1 MDLIL
6 CHTTADFDALGA
18 AVGLSRLWAGAKI
31 VLTGGS
37 HPAVK
42 DFLALH
48 RDEYALIERRSVNP
62 KQIRSLIVVDTQH
75 RDRLGAAA
83 EWLDLPQIEQIVVYD
98 HHLEIDSDI
107 STTATHIADVGA
119 TTTLIVEELQAQQV
133 EITPFEA
140 TVMALGIHVDTG
152 SLSFDQANHRDA
164 LALAW
169 LMQQGASLHVVRDY
183 IDPGFSPQLQALL
196 TEALDNF
203 HCERL
208 RGYTVT
214 WVLLKTPGYVSGLS
228 SLAARLMELTE
239 SDAVLLG
246 ARYALGDS
254 GEQRLTVIGR
264 SQIPGTNLNELFQ
277 PLGGGGHSQAAS
289 LSLRGVDGQA
299 TLQHLV
305 DRLKATIPHPPTA
318 RELMSSPVR
327 TIRPDT
333 TIAEAQ
339 RILLRYGHSGLSV
352 VDPTGKLVGI
362 ISRRDIDI
370 ALHHGFSHA
379 PAKGYMTTN
388 IKTITPETT
397 LPEIQALM
405 VTYDIGRLPVL
416 QDGEL
421 RGIVTRTDV
430 LRELHQEGARSEER
444 GVRGNAVGIIPPAA
458 FLRLLS
464 DRLAAPFWELLTQ
477 ASAQAEQRGWHLY
490 LVGGGVRDL
499 LLAKQNGAAPLYLQ
513 DIDLVVD
520 GFHRA
525 ADVGAGVELA
535 RALQQLYPAARLEI
549 HGVFQTAALLWHKDP
564 IFGSLW
570 IDIATA
576 RTEFYPYP
584 AANPEVE
591 ASSIRQDL
599 YRRDFTINSLAVR
612 LTPPRAGEML
622 DFFGGLLDLQAK
634 QIRVLH
640 PNSFIEDPTRIY
652 RAVRFAVRLEFAI
665 EPQTENYIRYAIN
678 SGIYKRTQGNNSRAP
693 ALQTRLKN
701 ELKYILQAP
710 YWQAALSLLGDLD
723 ALQCLHETLKL
734 DKTLW
739 QQLRFLER
747 CLRRFHRESGVG
759 SRESGKGAERQRG
772 RGAEGQRGRGEILP
786 LTPHSSLLT
795 PPWLL
800 RLEVL
805 IAYLAPEYRDRVAQ
819 NLQLPD
825 DSINRL
831 RRLQQA
837 QERVLTVL
845 PSCLLPSQV
854 FDLLRQ
860 YDLPMLILIALRS
873 PRPVRA
879 LVWQYVTYWA
889 NVQPLLNGHDLKQ
902 LGYKP
907 GPQYRQILDDLLA
920 ATLDGIIR
928 DRTEAESYLFEH
940 YPR

>member
-1 MDLIL
+1 
-6 CHTTADFDALGA
+6 
-18 AVGLSRLWAGAKI
+18 
-31 VLTGGS
+31 
-37 HPAVK
+37 
-42 DFLALH
+42 
-48 RDEYALIERRSVNP
+48 
-62 KQIRSLIVVDTQH
+62 
-75 RDRLGAAA
+75 
-83 EWLDLPQIEQIVVYD
+83 
-98 HHLEIDSDI
+98 
-107 STTATHIADVGA
+107 
-119 TTTLIVEELQAQQV
+119 
-133 EITPFEA
+133 
-140 TVMALGIHVDTG
+140 
-152 SLSFDQANHRDA
+152 
-164 LALAW
+164 
-169 LMQQGASLHVVRDY
+169 
-183 IDPGFSPQLQALL
+183 
-196 TEALDNF
+196 
-203 HCERL
+203 
-208 RGYTVT
+208 
-214 WVLLKTPGYVSGLS
+214 
-228 SLAARLMELTE
+228 
-239 SDAVLLG
+239 
-246 ARYALGDS
+246 
-254 GEQRLTVIGR
+254 
-264 SQIPGTNLNELFQ
+264 
-277 PLGGGGHSQAAS
+277 
-289 LSLRGVDGQA
+289 
-299 TLQHLV
+299 
-305 DRLKATIPHPPTA
+305 
-318 RELMSSPVR
+318 
-327 TIRPDT
+327 
-333 TIAEAQ
+333 
-339 RILLRYGHSGLSV
+339 
-352 VDPTGKLVGI
+352 
-362 ISRRDIDI
+362 
-370 ALHHGFSHA
+370 
-379 PAKGYMTTN
+379 
-388 IKTITPETT
+388 
-397 LPEIQALM
+397 
-405 VTYDIGRLPVL
+405 
-416 QDGEL
+416 
-421 RGIVTRTDV
+421 
-430 LRELHQEGARSEER
+430 
-444 GVRGNAVGIIPPAA
+444 
-458 FLRLLS
+458 
-464 DRLAAPFWELLTQ
+464 
-477 ASAQAEQRGWHLY
+477 
-490 LVGGGVRDL
+490 
-499 LLAKQNGAAPLYLQ
+499 
-513 DIDLVVD
+513 
-520 GFHRA
+520 
-525 ADVGAGVELA
+525 
-535 RALQQLYPAARLEI
+535 
-549 HGVFQTAALLWHKDP
+549 
-564 IFGSLW
+564 
-570 IDIATA
+570 IATA